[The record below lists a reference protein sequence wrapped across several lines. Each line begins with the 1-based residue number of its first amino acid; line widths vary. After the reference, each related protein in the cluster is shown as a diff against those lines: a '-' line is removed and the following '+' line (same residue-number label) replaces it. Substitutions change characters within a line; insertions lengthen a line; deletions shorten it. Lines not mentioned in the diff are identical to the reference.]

1 MTEQKSKKRRLFGLL
16 RRREQIALTVCIVA
30 LLWFLLGGLK
40 RKWERVAS
48 SKTKNQE
55 KAMMHEQWKGK
66 KSEVEGE
73 FHNVIQHIMKQEKV
87 DDKHLMKIVEEAAR
101 ETKVR
106 YEVDPPVTE
115 KTGIFENHK
124 TTVRLQDASMENLL
138 TFDENIERDEANV
151 RIDEMEI
158 VGGRNGDMSTKAT
171 VSALDLSPED
181 DLLRE
186 VADLLETP
194 ELLQVYGESHGA
206 QHLLNTYE

>member
-1 MTEQKSKKRRLFGLL
+1 
-16 RRREQIALTVCIVA
+16 
-30 LLWFLLGGLK
+30 
-40 RKWERVAS
+40 
-48 SKTKNQE
+48 
-55 KAMMHEQWKGK
+55 
-66 KSEVEGE
+66 
-73 FHNVIQHIMKQEKV
+73 MKQEKV

-115 KTGIFENHK
+115 KNGIFENHK